1 MYLLALGALLFALSA
16 PTLAQER
23 SNAPTVEQMVQSLT
37 PQPKTRSF
45 SAGGQ
50 EGRTRNLI
58 PVLDLT
64 VNFDFD
70 SARLREDSKALLQDL
85 AAALL
90 DPRLSEYRFRVEG
103 HTDAKG
109 TAAYNDQLSER
120 RAQAVV
126 SFLSSTG
133 VASERLE
140 PLGKG
145 FRELLNPADP
155 NAPLNRRVRVL
166 TLR

>member
-1 MYLLALGALLFALSA
+1 MHMLAFGTLLLALAA
-16 PTLAQER
+16 PALAQDHGR
-23 SNAPTVEQMVQSLT
+23 APTVEQMVQSLT
-37 PQPKTRSF
+37 PQPKTRGF
-45 SAGGQ
+45 SAGRQ
-50 EGRTRNLI
+50 EGGTRNLI

-126 SFLSSTG
+126 SYLSSTG
-133 VASERLE
+133 VATERLE
-140 PLGKG
+140 PIGKG

-155 NAPLNRRVRVL
+155 TAPLNRRVRVL

>member
-1 MYLLALGALLFALSA
+1 MHLLALGSLLIALSA

-45 SAGGQ
+45 SAGRQ
-50 EGRTRNLI
+50 EGGTRNLI

-70 SARLREDSKALLQDL
+70 SARLREDSKVLLQDL

-120 RAQAVV
+120 RAQTVV
-126 SFLSSTG
+126 GYLSATG

-140 PLGKG
+140 PIGKG

-155 NAPLNRRVRVL
+155 AAAINRRVRVL